1 MPDFWRDSGYHLL
14 TRTAEG
20 RLAVGDDFLRAYFQ
34 RPEVRP
40 VEESCPAERAL
51 HQALIANPREAVSDQ
66 RLARLA
72 DPDARENYRLVL
84 NFRDRLVAAG
94 TIEECYLQTFLQPP
108 GASAASRTGIPT
120 AIPPLFID
128 QMAHVIVRGILDG
141 CEDGLRARAGE
152 LLFRE
157 QKVTINDGHVM
168 AADAETVEMHATSG
182 GLGSLG
188 RLIVEAQAPLRTV
201 QLDVLGQDNADIYW
215 LRDQRYDTVL
225 NLSFA
230 GPGLDALSRV
240 LEAWV
245 GHFLAVA
252 VSIQPVQTISDEK
265 WIWHVGLDAEGNA
278 LLNDLYNQVEVGE
291 ERLARLLALFRLE
304 FADPSV
310 MASEIAGRPVYLAM
324 AMTPEGDLR
333 LKPQNLLVNLPLA
346 QRS

>member
-1 MPDFWRDSGYHLL
+1 MPDFWRDSGYHLM

-34 RPEVRP
+34 RPEMRP

-66 RLARLA
+66 RLAALA
-72 DPDARENYRLVL
+72 DPDARENYGLVL

-94 TIEECYLQTFLQPP
+94 TIEECYLQNFLQPP
-108 GASAASRTGIPT
+108 ISNTPGADA

-128 QMAHVIVRGILDG
+128 QMAHVILRGILDG

-168 AADAETVEMHATSG
+168 AADAETVEMHAASG
-182 GLGSLG
+182 GFGSLG

-215 LRDQRYDTVL
+215 SRDQRYDTVL
-225 NLSFA
+225 NLNFA
-230 GPGLDALSRV
+230 GPGLDALTRV

-245 GHFLAVA
+245 EHFLAVA

-265 WIWHVGLDAEGNA
+265 WVWHVGLDAEGNA
-278 LLNDLYNQVEVGE
+278 LLNDLYNGVEVGE
-291 ERLARLLALFRLE
+291 ARLARLLALFRLE
-304 FADPSV
+304 FADPS
-310 MASEIAGRPVYLAM
+310 ATTSEIAGRPVYLAM
-324 AMTPEGDLR
+324 AMTPEGVLH